1 MEQEPALGQKR
12 NTQRC
17 IRKRCICLQNIM
29 TVWKPGRET
38 VNTNCYMLLQVEMS
52 LWFSNTRLQV
62 ILNKSIEMI
71 GIKAR
76 LSDLKGQETGLL
88 FWRWQNDHLQ
98 EFHQSIGH
106 SCHPDSEDYIVVW
119 STSILERLCIGH
131 SRKVRNDS
139 SDAAIEMGSLNSMC
153 DKSGRDQVEHLTVRE
168 IF

>member
-17 IRKRCICLQNIM
+17 IRKRCTCPHNIM
-29 TVWKPGRET
+29 TIWKPGREI
-38 VNTNCYMLLQVEMS
+38 VNTNCYMLLQVEVS
-52 LWFSNTRLQV
+52 LWFSNTRLLV

-71 GIKAR
+71 VIKAR

-88 FWRWQNDHLQ
+88 LWRWQNDPLQ
-98 EFHQSIGH
+98 ECPKSIGH
-106 SCHPDSEDYIVVW
+106 SFHPDSEDAIGEG
-119 STSILERLCIGH
+119 STSILERLCSGH

-153 DKSGRDQVEHLTVRE
+153 DKSGRDQVEHLTARE
-168 IF
+168 IL